1 MCDRYVYDVRNHA
14 ALARGAGTMNG
25 LGSRAAVTAVLAAL
39 ALTAAACGSSGSGG
53 SGGSGG
59 SISIGVPVP
68 LSGDYASAG
77 TDILHGAQLAAKKIN
92 AAGGVDGKKIK
103 IVSQDDACQAQTAA
117 QAAAKLISQGVAA
130 AAGGYCSTAALPELS
145 AFHRAGIPF
154 VMDASTNPQLTEQ
167 GFTDAFRTIGRD
179 DEQGPVVASFI
190 TGFLHDKRVAVGND
204 NSTYS
209 KGLADSVVGALKK
222 DGAQVVFNNALTP
235 GQSDYTSF
243 LTKMAQAKPQVFYYS
258 GYYPEFGL
266 MLKQAKQLGVK
277 FTMMGGDANNDPTL
291 IKTAGSAATGALVD
305 TAPLAQFLTSAKG
318 FVNAYQAAYHTG
330 PGPYSSYEY
339 DAVGAVAQAIKSGGS
354 SSPGKIASALHG
366 ISSYSGITGTFHFDS
381 HGDRKPVNYIV
392 TIVRNGSFAAYKK
405 FDVSTGKWVNVS

>member
-1 MCDRYVYDVRNHA
+1 MLAAV
-14 ALARGAGTMNG
+14 ALA
-25 LGSRAAVTAVLAAL
+25 
-39 ALTAAACGSSGSGG
+39 AAACASGSSGG
-53 SGGSGG
+53 SGGSGT
-59 SISIGVPVP
+59 IKIGVPVP

-77 TDILHGAQLAAKKIN
+77 TDILHGAQLAAKKVN
-92 AAGGVDGKKIK
+92 ASGGVNGKKIQ

-117 QAAAKLISQGVAA
+117 QAAQKLISQGITA

-145 AFHRAGIPF
+145 SFHRAGIPF

-167 GFTDAFRTIGRD
+167 GFPEAFRTIGRD
-179 DEQGPVVASFI
+179 DEQGPVVAKFI

-209 KGLADSVVGALKK
+209 KGLADATISALRAA
-222 DGAQVVFNNALTP
+222 GAQIVFNNALTP

-243 LTKMAQAKPQVFYYS
+243 LTKIAQSKPQVFYYS

-266 MLKQAKQLGVK
+266 LLKQAKQLGIK

-305 TAPLAQFLTSAKG
+305 TAPLAQFLSSAKG
-318 FVNAYQAAYHTG
+318 FVSAYRAAYGSG

-339 DAVGAVAQAIKSGGS
+339 DAVGVVAQAVKAAGS
-354 SSPGKIASALHG
+354 DDASKILKALH
-366 ISSYSGITGTFHFDS
+366 SMTSYNGITGSFHFDS

-392 TIVRNGSFAAYKK
+392 TMVRSGAFTAYKEL
-405 FDVSTGKWVNVS
+405 DPSTGQWVNVG